1 MTLHCWMTLSAGV
14 GLLLIGVTVTTH
26 TSLDAQEKKPEA
38 RDKSAK
44 ADAENPFADKI
55 VMIYEKDDASKAGVG
70 FVIKNVAFDQI
81 KGVWFIVGKMRR
93 RTGGSKSW
101 PDMSPVLRS
110 TTSAQSSNSKIS
122 TTTRRSP
129 RSLSHAA
136 E

>member
-1 MTLHCWMTLSAGV
+1 MTLHRWMTLSAGV
-14 GLLLIGVTVTTH
+14 GLLLVGVIVSTH

-81 KGVWFIVGKMRR
+81 KGVWFIVGKCVEERGDALAGYVAR
-93 RTGGSKSW
+93 IPLDNVGSIVEFEDIDDYK
-101 PDMSPVLRS
+101 
-110 TTSAQSSNSKIS
+110 AFAAK
-122 TTTRRSP
+122 
-129 RSLSHAA
+129 LSRAA